1 MTDLENSAFVT
12 DASDESQVEDAK
24 DKERLQR
31 LTELDDVHKVM
42 STESGRRFVAR
53 ILEHCRVGHTIWAEG
68 EKIYRNAGSRDVG
81 HWLWAEVSE
90 ADIEL
95 YFKMIREDRNRR
107 MQ

>member
-1 MTDLENSAFVT
+1 MTDLLNNAFVT
-12 DASDESQVEDAK
+12 DASNEKDVADAK
-24 DKERLQR
+24 EKERLAR
-31 LTELDDVHKVM
+31 LTERDDILKVM

-53 ILEHCRVGHTIWAEG
+53 VLDHCRVGHTIWAEG
-68 EKIYRNAGSRDVG
+68 EKIYRNAGARDVG